1 MQSDINSRAINEGH
15 YIAKTRCTIRECA
28 RKFNISKSSV
38 HKDVSYRL
46 KALDAKLYNEVREV
60 LEINKMEKH
69 LRGGIATKK
78 KYLMLKEENEE
89 K

>member
-1 MQSDINSRAINEGH
+1 MQSDINSRAINEGY
-15 YIAKTRCTIRECA
+15 YIANTRCTIRECA

-69 LRGGIATKK
+69 LRGGIATKR
-78 KYLMLKEENEE
+78 KYLMLKEENE
-89 K
+89 KK

>member
-60 LEINKMEKH
+60 LEINNQSKH
-69 LRGGIATKK
+69 KK
-78 KYLMLKEENEE
+78 NFLAKHQTVCA
-89 K
+89 